1 VCLFSSI
8 WPESEGKKIL
18 DDLSSQK
25 RYRRLLL
32 TLFTLNLVVAYV
44 SLTQGVF
51 ALTGGELFKTILDI
65 GHNIQYR
72 LLIFDFRLPRI
83 IAAVI
88 AGMALGVAGAVFQGI
103 TRNGLADSG
112 VLGINA
118 GAGFGIMI
126 YLALIR
132 GKITQ
137 VGWEAGLVMPLFGLA
152 GGLVAALG
160 SFFCSRQNGK
170 IDSER
175 LLLNGIAIGSGLG
188 AASLYLALK
197 MNVDDFQTATL
208 WMAGNLSNVNWRQ
221 IFIVLPWIFGLIAL
235 IIGKVTILDLFQ
247 LEEDSA
253 KSLGV
258 AIKREKIILLLAGVG
273 LVSVSIFVAGGIGF
287 VGLIAPHLAKRLTG
301 HKHYRIIPICAGIGM
316 LLVTGADLIG
326 RTVFA
331 PSEVAVGL
339 VIALIGAPYFF
350 YLWFQAK
357 T

>member
-1 VCLFSSI
+1 MDNF
-8 WPESEGKKIL
+8 
-18 DDLSSQK
+18 SSQK
-25 RYRRLLL
+25 HYWRIYLALIAI
-32 TLFTLNLVVAYV
+32 NLAVVYV

-51 ALTGGELFKTILDI
+51 ALTGGELFKTLLNTSD
-65 GHNIQYR
+65 NFQYQ

-88 AGMALGVAGAVFQGI
+88 TGMALSVAGAVFQGI

-132 GKITQ
+132 EKITQ
-137 VGWEAGLVMPLFGLA
+137 VSWEAGLIMPLFGLA

-160 SFFCSRQNGK
+160 SFFGARQNGK
-170 IDSER
+170 MDSER

-221 IFIVLPWIFGLIAL
+221 ILTVLPWIIGLIAL
-235 IIGKVTILDLFQ
+235 ILGKVTILDLFQ

-253 KSLGV
+253 TSLGV
-258 AIKREKIILLLAGVG
+258 AIKREKTILLLAGVG

-287 VGLIAPHLAKRLTG
+287 VGLIAPHLAKRLAG
-301 HKHYRIIPICAGIGM
+301 HKHQRLIPICAGIGM
-316 LLVTGADLIG
+316 LLVTGADLVG
-326 RTVFA
+326 RTIFA
-331 PSEVAVGL
+331 PSEIAVGL
-339 VIALIGAPYFF
+339 LTALIGAPYFL
-350 YLWFQAK
+350 YLWFKAK
-357 T
+357 TGN